1 MFKTN
6 YKMKTCKYLT
16 IPASCAGYT
25 ILEILAV
32 VIIMGLCAVVS
43 ATMLGDKTNRKLTAQ
58 TLVSMQEIKMAILGT
73 TSDRV
78 KGNVKFA
85 GFVQDI
91 GSLPALCDVFNTP
104 DDPADDQPLPLWDFE
119 AGNFKSFRHYYY
131 LEIEYV
137 SVGWRGPYLKPPS
150 KDTLVDGWQNL
161 LIFQITNNGD
171 FIITS
176 LGADNCEGGNDFDRD
191 ITFII
196 SKKDYTGT
204 VAGYVSPIL
213 MQEWESLDQNYVRI
227 YYTAVREPVSSSYSI
242 QDCLGFMETIPE
254 PDGYFRFEGVPVGT
268 QRLLLA
274 GEKIYHYR
282 DKGYKIAVEPGALW
296 LGTPG
301 LIH

>member
-1 MFKTN
+1 MRSMFKTD
-6 YKMKTCKYLT
+6 YKIRTCKYST
-16 IPASCAGYT
+16 IPASCSGYT
-25 ILEILAV
+25 IMEILAV
-32 VIIMGLCAVVS
+32 VIIMGLCAVIS
-43 ATMLGDKTNRKLTAQ
+43 ATILGDKTNRKLTAQ
-58 TLVSMQEIKMAILGT
+58 TLVSMQEIKTAILGT

-78 KGNVKFA
+78 KGNVRFA

-91 GSLPALCDVFNTP
+91 GSLPALCDVLNTP
-104 DDPADDQPLPLWDFE
+104 HDPADDQPLPLWDFE
-119 AGNFKSFRHYYY
+119 AGDFKSFRHYYY
-131 LEIEYV
+131 FKIEYV

-150 KDTLVDGWQNL
+150 KNNLVDGWQNP
-161 LIFQITNNGD
+161 LIFQITDNGN

-176 LGADNCEGGNDFDRD
+176 LGADNRKGGNDFDRD

-213 MQEWESLDQNYVRI
+213 MKDGRTPDQNYVRI
-227 YYTAVREPVSSSYSI
+227 YHTAVREPGSPPYSI
-242 QDCLGFMETIPE
+242 QDCLSFMETSPE
-254 PDGYFRFEGVPVGT
+254 PDGYFRFKGVPVGT

-274 GEKIYHYR
+274 N

>member
-1 MFKTN
+1 MFKTD
-6 YKMKTCKYLT
+6 YKMRTCKYSA

-25 ILEILAV
+25 IMEILAV
-32 VIIMGLCAVVS
+32 VIIMGLCAVIS

-58 TLVSMQEIKMAILGT
+58 TLVSMQEIKTAILGT

-78 KGNVKFA
+78 KGNVRFA
-85 GFVQDI
+85 GFVPDI
-91 GSLPALCDVFNTP
+91 GSLPALCDVLNTP
-104 DDPADDQPLPLWDFE
+104 HDLADDQPLPLWDFK
-119 AGNFKSFRHYYY
+119 AGDFKSFRHYYY
-131 LEIEYV
+131 FKKIEYV

-150 KDTLVDGWQNL
+150 KNTLVDGWQNP
-161 LIFQITNNGD
+161 LIFQITDNGN

-176 LGADNCEGGNDFDRD
+176 LGADNQKGGNDFDRD

-204 VAGYVSPIL
+204 VAGYVSPML
-213 MQEWESLDQNYVRI
+213 MKDGRALDQNYVRI
-227 YYTAVREPVSSSYSI
+227 YYTTVREPVSSSDSI
-242 QDCLGFMETIPE
+242 QECLSFMETTPE
-254 PDGYFRFEGVPVGT
+254 TDGYFHFKGVPVGT

-274 GEKIYHYR
+274 N

>member
-1 MFKTN
+1 MT
-6 YKMKTCKYLT
+6 TCKYST

-43 ATMLGDKTNRKLTAQ
+43 ATLLGDKTNRKLTAQ
-58 TLVSMQEIKMAILGT
+58 TLVGMQEIKTAILGT

-78 KGNVKFA
+78 KGSVRFA

-91 GSLPALCDVFNTP
+91 GSLPALCDVLNTP

-119 AGNFKSFRHYYY
+119 AGDFKSFRHYYY
-131 LEIEYV
+131 FSLEYV

-150 KDTLVDGWQNL
+150 KDTLVDGWQNP

-176 LGADNCEGGNDFDRD
+176 LGADNREGGDDFDRD

-213 MQEWESLDQNYVRI
+213 MKEWEATDQNNVRI
-227 YYTAVREPVSSSYSI
+227 YYTAVRDPDSSSYDI
-242 QDCLGFMETIPE
+242 LECLDFMETTPE
-254 PDGYFRFEGVPVGT
+254 PDGYFHFEGVPVGT
-268 QRLLLA
+268 QRLLLVD
-274 GEKIYHYR
+274 EKNYNYK